1 MQMNGFL
8 TKQLTAG
15 EYRQRAEECARKAAV
30 IKDTQIRAM
39 MTQLTDQWMFLAV
52 QIERLKA
59 RERSGANGK
68 R

>member
-1 MQMNGFL
+1 
-8 TKQLTAG
+8 
-15 EYRQRAEECARKAAV
+15 
-30 IKDTQIRAM
+30 M